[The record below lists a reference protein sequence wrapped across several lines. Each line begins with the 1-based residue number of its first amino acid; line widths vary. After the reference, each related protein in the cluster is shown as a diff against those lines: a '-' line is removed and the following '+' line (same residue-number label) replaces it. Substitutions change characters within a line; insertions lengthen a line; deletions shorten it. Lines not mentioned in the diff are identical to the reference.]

1 MNQVKTT
8 VFGVII
14 ILIAV
19 SIAGGLYFGYQTG
32 YDNSRKTLEP
42 QLQEQ
47 INLNANVTRQNQI
60 LDRAL
65 HNASNLG
72 TVKIGYLASSLTDRE
87 LTTPFINEI
96 VQPDLNAYAS
106 KLGYNVTF
114 QFVIPDVVSTQ
125 PGEHLTKIQEL
136 KKEGVDLVISGGWS
150 SMLSTIQNYVDD
162 RNMLL
167 VGTTSTSPYGLAIPN
182 DRLYRMNPPD
192 STLPSQLASIMWS
205 YGVKTVI
212 IIQRGDSWG
221 DGVAQQ
227 FETAWNAKG
236 GALAGQAIRYPA
248 EETDFSGYL
257 QSANRQAEAAK
268 LLNPDGDQV
277 AILLLAYGE
286 DVAIVTEMANYLPL
300 YDCVLFSGYS
310 HVGLKMDGFLGNPQ
324 ANHLKIFTPAARP
337 FRSSHYEGLKA
348 RYTSIDEQDAFLY
361 DSAWAIAVSVLE
373 TRSGNASVVNGV
385 FSDVCGRLY
394 GASGW
399 CRLDR
404 NGDRASLPMDVWFYS
419 EDSRH
424 YAGFYEPDTDR
435 MNWNIVK

>member
-1 MNQVKTT
+1 MNQLKTT

-150 SMLSTIQNYVDD
+150 SMLSTIQNYVND

-182 DRLYRMNPPD
+182 DRL
-192 STLPSQLASIMWS
+192 
-205 YGVKTVI
+205 
-212 IIQRGDSWG
+212 
-221 DGVAQQ
+221 
-227 FETAWNAKG
+227 
-236 GALAGQAIRYPA
+236 
-248 EETDFSGYL
+248 
-257 QSANRQAEAAK
+257 
-268 LLNPDGDQV
+268 
-277 AILLLAYGE
+277 
-286 DVAIVTEMANYLPL
+286 TE
-300 YDCVLFSGYS
+300 
-310 HVGLKMDGFLGNPQ
+310 
-324 ANHLKIFTPAARP
+324 
-337 FRSSHYEGLKA
+337 
-348 RYTSIDEQDAFLY
+348 
-361 DSAWAIAVSVLE
+361 
-373 TRSGNASVVNGV
+373 
-385 FSDVCGRLY
+385 
-394 GASGW
+394 
-399 CRLDR
+399 
-404 NGDRASLPMDVWFYS
+404 
-419 EDSRH
+419 
-424 YAGFYEPDTDR
+424 
-435 MNWNIVK
+435 